1 MVSTSF
7 LLKEQF
13 KYLELPTQSDFSEQS
28 SVNCSL
34 THVAPTVPYCTNDEV
49 DV

>member
-13 KYLELPTQSDFSEQS
+13 KYLGLPTQSDFSEQS
-28 SVNCSL
+28 SVNRVL
-34 THVAPTVPYCTNDEV
+34 THVAPTVPRCTNDEV